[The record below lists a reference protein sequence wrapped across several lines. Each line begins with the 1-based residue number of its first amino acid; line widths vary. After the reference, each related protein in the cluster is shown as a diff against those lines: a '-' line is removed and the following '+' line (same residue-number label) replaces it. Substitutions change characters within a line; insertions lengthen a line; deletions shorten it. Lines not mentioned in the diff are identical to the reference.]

1 MIISILSGLQRKRN
15 SPLPQKF
22 GTRPIPKVIL
32 SISQKQL
39 MPWPMDYM
47 WLIIIETFEIFGKQF
62 IKNKLIIC
70 HVYFYLMLRKHDT
83 ILSDIYWQ
91 LSVRLFYSA
100 LNTIYSNIWISP
112 IFLSFWM
119 TLLWRKKLSKIQFY
133 LHFINFN

>member
-1 MIISILSGLQRKRN
+1 MIISILSGLRRKRN
-15 SPLPQKF
+15 SPLTQKF

-32 SISQKQL
+32 SILQKQL

-83 ILSDIYWQ
+83 ILSD
-91 LSVRLFYSA
+91 SLFYSA